1 MFEKIGVEGSFQ
13 MNIPKICPLP
23 MSGKESNLVDD
34 VDILSRTVFRW
45 NKQPRFRIGGGG
57 VHVMPRSR
65 PAGAVR

>member
-45 NKQPRFRIGGGG
+45 KSDQSNSQGFELGVGGFT
-57 VHVMPRSR
+57 
-65 PAGAVR
+65 